1 MEQKRS
7 PIQLYNLFKSFVAM
21 FMIQAVVVLIM
32 PSGLVAPIWY
42 QIFVLN
48 LIVAGVLG
56 WYLYRQ
62 WYHIVFSYDDA
73 GFKLRKG
80 KNPPVAHRWSEF
92 SKVSLARS
100 EYNEFRVK
108 LYNNGDAVEIP
119 TSKLKLDPFKF
130 RFQVICLVTKASSL
144 GS

>member
-21 FMIQAVVVLIM
+21 FMIQAVLVLIM
-32 PSGLVAPIWY
+32 PTGLVAPIWY
-42 QIFVLN
+42 QIFIVN

-56 WYLYRQ
+56 WYLYKQ
-62 WYHIVFSYDDA
+62 WYHIVFSYDDT
-73 GFKLRKG
+73 GFRLRKG
-80 KNPPVAHRWSEF
+80 KNPQVTHQWSEF
-92 SKVSLARS
+92 SKVSLARN

-108 LYNNGDAVEIP
+108 LNGNGDAVEIP
-119 TSKLKLDPFKF
+119 ASKLKLDPFEF
-130 RFQVICLVTKASSL
+130 RLKVMDLVTKASS

>member
-21 FMIQAVVVLIM
+21 FMVQAVLVLIM

-42 QIFVLN
+42 QIFAVN
-48 LIVAGVLG
+48 VIVSGVLG
-56 WYLYRQ
+56 WYLYKH
-62 WYHIVFSYDDA
+62 WYHMVFSYDDA
-73 GFKLRKG
+73 GFRLSKG
-80 KNPPVAHRWSEF
+80 NNPPVAHQWSEF

-100 EYNEFRVK
+100 EYNEFNIK
-108 LYNNGDAVEIP
+108 LYSNGDAVEIP
-119 TSKLKLDPFKF
+119 ASKLKLDPFKF
-130 RFQVICLVTKASSL
+130 RLQVVDLVTKASST

>member
-1 MEQKRS
+1 MEQKHS

-21 FMIQAVVVLIM
+21 FMIQAVMVLIM

-42 QIFVLN
+42 QIFAVN

-56 WYLYRQ
+56 WYLYKQ
-62 WYHIVFSYDDA
+62 WYHIVFSYDAA

-80 KNPPVAHRWSEF
+80 KNPPVGHQWSEF

-100 EYNEFRVK
+100 EYNEFKVK
-108 LYNNGDAVEIP
+108 LYSNGDAVEIP
-119 TSKLKLDPFKF
+119 TSKLKLDSFKF
-130 RFQVICLVTKASSL
+130 RLQIIDLVTKTSSL
-144 GS
+144 SS